1 MFLENDYARPLFDFE
16 KGGKPSAFQCLADG
30 CNKVTRTER
39 GMRMHLKTVHNWE
52 EQACLYSTERP
63 SIPSQRAELD
73 RRVAGL
79 PSLNEEVRTHKV
91 MVKTRQPSTKSPE
104 TNEGELLKLMR
115 EEN

>member
-1 MFLENDYARPLFDFE
+1 MFLENDYARPLFDFA

-63 SIPSQRAELD
+63 SVPSQRAEEM
-73 RRVAGL
+73 RREGL
-79 PSLNEEVRTHKV
+79 RYSRKES
-91 MVKTRQPSTKSPE
+91 QPKSTESTPQPKKSAE
-104 TNEGELLKLMR
+104 TKEGELLKLMR